1 MFTLYVIVTHGGGHS
16 LLYSSEYRAGLNRL
30 DMVSSSI
37 IIQKQHFDS
46 DWVFFTSLV
55 PILFCKIKTFSKAGF
70 RQ

>member
-1 MFTLYVIVTHGGGHS
+1 MIVTHGGGHG

-30 DMVSSSI
+30 DMVSSFI

-46 DWVFFTSLV
+46 YWGFFTSLM
-55 PILFCKIKTFSKAGF
+55 PTLFCKIKTFSKAGF